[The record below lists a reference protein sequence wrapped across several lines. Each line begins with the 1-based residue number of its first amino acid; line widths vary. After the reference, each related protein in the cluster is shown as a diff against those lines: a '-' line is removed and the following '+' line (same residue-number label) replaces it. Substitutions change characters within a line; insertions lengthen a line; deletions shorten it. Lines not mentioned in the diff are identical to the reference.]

1 MTIGNKSTKTMQQQI
16 VAGGGE
22 GAEDGEEG
30 KKRQNKESWTSPL
43 TLTTTNHTEN
53 NRSATGFQQQVFT
66 KDHQYTLTRQNI

>member
-30 KKRQNKESWTSPL
+30 KKRQNKES
-43 TLTTTNHTEN
+43 
-53 NRSATGFQQQVFT
+53 
-66 KDHQYTLTRQNI
+66 